1 MTEPQNSRATPSR
14 RTIVKGAAW
23 AAPAVVASLA
33 SPAFATSLPVST
45 LTVEFTQ
52 PFYTTTSGGRFT
64 TPVVEAKVWDA
75 GGPVANAGV
84 TFTIAAVDHTEGS
97 ESEGDDAEDG
107 AHVIAAFGRID
118 GPAATTVDST
128 ATGLATPEV
137 IHAGEVAGVL
147 RVTAQALVT
156 RDGVTETATAEAFIG
171 IFGYATTIVPFS
183 AGYKGTSALGTGSN
197 SNNPVPAAVAMPATA
212 ASVTL
217 LGAGLYRAGFAL
229 DAAGTVWSWGS
240 DYYHTQARRK
250 TQPTPVPFTSM
261 PKDIVQLEGTY
272 YAMFALTSSGEVWG
286 WGYNLEGQF
295 ADGTTNGAYRETPV
309 RIPNL
314 GPVKK
319 LAGGHYNMHALLE
332 DGTLWNWGYG
342 AYGSLADGITT
353 VHRATTPTRVTGF
366 PADRIVVDVAGRKNG
381 ASAVLDDGTV
391 WSWGHNGEGQIGDGT
406 VTSRYVPTQVTS
418 LTGAKRVYA
427 NYWNV
432 GVVLADGTCRLW
444 GNAGYYNLG
453 NSSTT
458 DPRSPIDPG
467 LTNVDTLSW
476 GLETGH
482 ALLTDG
488 SVYGWGYNGN
498 YETGTG
504 VSGNIKTPLRVP
516 NIGPVKQIAQSQYS
530 TYFLPA

>member
-1 MTEPQNSRATPSR
+1 
-14 RTIVKGAAW
+14 
-23 AAPAVVASLA
+23 
-33 SPAFATSLPVST
+33 
-45 LTVEFTQ
+45 
-52 PFYTTTSGGRFT
+52 
-64 TPVVEAKVWDA
+64 
-75 GGPVANAGV
+75 
-84 TFTIAAVDHTEGS
+84 
-97 ESEGDDAEDG
+97 
-107 AHVIAAFGRID
+107 
-118 GPAATTVDST
+118 
-128 ATGLATPEV
+128 
-137 IHAGEVAGVL
+137 
-147 RVTAQALVT
+147 
-156 RDGVTETATAEAFIG
+156 
-171 IFGYATTIVPFS
+171 
-183 AGYKGTSALGTGSN
+183 
-197 SNNPVPAAVAMPATA
+197 
-212 ASVTL
+212 
-217 LGAGLYRAGFAL
+217 
-229 DAAGTVWSWGS
+229 
-240 DYYHTQARRK
+240 
-250 TQPTPVPFTSM
+250 
-261 PKDIVQLEGTY
+261 
-272 YAMFALTSSGEVWG
+272 
-286 WGYNLEGQF
+286 
-295 ADGTTNGAYRETPV
+295 
-309 RIPNL
+309 
-314 GPVKK
+314 
-319 LAGGHYNMHALLE
+319 MHALLE

-418 LTGAKRVYA
+418 LTGVKRVYA

-432 GVVLADGTCRLW
+432 GVVLADGSCRLW

-467 LTNVDTLSW
+467 LTNVDALSW